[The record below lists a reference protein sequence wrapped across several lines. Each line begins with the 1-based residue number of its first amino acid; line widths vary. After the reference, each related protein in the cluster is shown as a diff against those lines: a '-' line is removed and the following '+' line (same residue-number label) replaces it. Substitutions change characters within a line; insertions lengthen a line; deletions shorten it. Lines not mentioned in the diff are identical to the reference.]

1 MTKVMRH
8 NIADFLNV
16 GTESVPDWALMGLGF
31 TTLDENPT
39 AQVEEDTYV
48 NNRNS
53 SGSIAGYKNV
63 FPFDTKLIMGEDAI
77 DFIFDIAREQKTG
90 SDAETEYCRVELL
103 GGTLDS
109 ARPARKFKVA
119 VEVSGMPGP
128 AGGAMRVTGNLRQIG
143 DLVLGTFNVTTP
155 AFTAT

>member
-8 NIADFLNV
+8 NIADYLNV
-16 GTESVPDWALMGLGF
+16 GTTAIPVWALMGYGF

-39 AQVEEDTYV
+39 AQVEEDTYI

-53 SGSIAGYKNV
+53 SGSISSYKNV
-63 FPFDTKLIMGEDAI
+63 FPFDTKLILGEDAI
-77 DFIFDIAREQKTG
+77 DFIFEIAREQKTG
-90 SDAETEYCRVELL
+90 SDAETEYMRVEML

-109 ARPARKFKVA
+109 ARPARKFLVA
-119 VEVSGMPGP
+119 IEVSGMPGP

-143 DLVLGTFNVTTP
+143 DLVLGAANVTTP

>member
-16 GTESVPDWALMGLGF
+16 GTEAIPDWVLMGLGF

-53 SGSIAGYKNV
+53 SGSIASYKNV
-63 FPFDTKLIMGEDAI
+63 FPFDTKLITGEEAI
-77 DFIFDIAREQKTG
+77 DFIFDIARGQLTG

-103 GGTLDS
+103 GGSADS

-119 VEVSGMPGP
+119 IEVSGMPGP

-143 DLVLGTFNVTTP
+143 DLVDGTFNVTTP